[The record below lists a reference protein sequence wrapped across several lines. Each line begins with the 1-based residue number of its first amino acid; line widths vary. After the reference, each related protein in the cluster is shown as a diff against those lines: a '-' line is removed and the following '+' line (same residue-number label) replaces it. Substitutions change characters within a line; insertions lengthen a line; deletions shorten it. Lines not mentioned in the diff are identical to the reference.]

1 MRKIL
6 RRRLEALM
14 EMSMSNVQ
22 NAKYKLIIIWQK
34 LTKLINET
42 TIAEE
47 SGKTHEYAH
56 KNGCTCRRTN

>member
-1 MRKIL
+1 MA
-6 RRRLEALM
+6 E
-14 EMSMSNVQ
+14 
-22 NAKYKLIIIWQK
+22 
-34 LTKLINET
+34 LTKLMNET